1 MIVITQEIT
10 NEEIRFHC
18 GMKLITL
25 HIRALLYDWYSVP
38 ARKKERNLLLRG
50 VQVRTGRILLVV
62 HNK

>member
-38 ARKKERNLLLRG
+38 ARKKRETCSCGEYRLG
-50 VQVRTGRILLVV
+50 QVGSY
-62 HNK
+62 